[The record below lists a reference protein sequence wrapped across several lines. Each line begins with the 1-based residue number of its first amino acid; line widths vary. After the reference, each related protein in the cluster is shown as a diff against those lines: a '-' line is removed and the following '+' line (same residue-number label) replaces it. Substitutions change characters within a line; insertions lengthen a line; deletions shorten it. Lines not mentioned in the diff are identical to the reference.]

1 MSEVASSQL
10 EPVEATSIQL
20 PTSSRYGN
28 DLALSALAVV
38 ICVNVEPKSGLLFNF
53 GGKALQQVIGLIQFV
68 LKEAIN
74 FLG

>member
-28 DLALSALAVV
+28 DLALPALA
-38 ICVNVEPKSGLLFNF
+38 GLTTDHVSRTDAF
-53 GGKALQQVIGLIQFV
+53 AEYHAQ
-68 LKEAIN
+68 
-74 FLG
+74 